1 MIDIYTM
8 NYVLKIF
15 FFFFFSANF
24 FFFFF
29 LGKKN
34 LYEKKK
40 IQMGIEKTIEG
51 NGVILS
57 IIIYA
62 FSKKTKMIVK

>member
-1 MIDIYTM
+1 
-8 NYVLKIF
+8 
-15 FFFFFSANF
+15 
-24 FFFFF
+24 
-29 LGKKN
+29 
-34 LYEKKK
+34 
-40 IQMGIEKTIEG
+40 MGIEKTIEG